1 MSQFAKLCLSVLTL
15 AGLLVGAG
23 AALSADT
30 KIECSVMENGKPTT
44 KLVASRDECK
54 RLGGKVIEPVS
65 SKPKS
70 Q

>member
-1 MSQFAKLCLSVLTL
+1 MSQFARMCLSVLTL
-15 AGLLVGAG
+15 AGFLVGAG

-30 KIECSVMENGKPTT
+30 KVECSVMENGKPTT

-54 RLGGKVIEPVS
+54 KLGGKVIEPVS
-65 SKPKS
+65 TEPQS